1 MLKKRA
7 KLIVDVL
14 LGIGL
19 LLLMSYQVAYDAAHE
34 WTGICMTA
42 LMATHQILNR
52 KWYIALFR
60 GKYGALRIFQT
71 VINLLLVGC
80 FLTTALCGINM
91 SVYAVPFLADF
102 MKASTGRRMHLA
114 LSHWSFILMGLH
126 LGLHLSAMVRGAKRK
141 SVRRIGFSLSIIVA
155 GCGLWIFLRNN
166 FPDYLLF
173 QRHFAFIDY
182 GKAAPMALLEA
193 LLIVF
198 FFAFVGMQLQKLLTR
213 RKEGKAIAAIAL
225 LLAVMIGIGSNLAF
239 PAPQED
245 NWNAGET
252 PWGSD
257 SGWTETE
264 ADEEPVFTE
273 EAAVTA
279 RSESEAGESILVED
293 GFVLIEGGSFLM
305 GSLET
310 ENWRIDDETQHEVY
324 VSDFRMSPYEVTQAE
339 YQALMGENP
348 SQFSGENLPVENVTW
363 LDAVRFCN
371 AKSEQAGLTPVY
383 TIEGTTVIW
392 DRSAEGYRLPTE
404 AEWEYACRA
413 GTVTPFWTDHAIGPE
428 EANYYGHYPYEIEE
442 NYFND
447 SVLETRPGRYRQ
459 TTVDVGSFDPNPWG
473 LYNIHGNVN
482 EWCWDLY
489 GEYDLTQTD
498 DPTGALTGTRR
509 VYRGGGWNDFG
520 KNLRSAY
527 RATGELDM
535 ASFNLGIRLV
545 RNASNIAIGTV
556 VTRTENE
563 KIQASGKVLI
573 AYFSWSGNTRGVA
586 QEIQRQTGADLF
598 EISPLNPYSDDY
610 NTVLME
616 AQRDQHDKARPE
628 LDAHIENFDQYD
640 VILLGYPNWWASIPM
655 PIATFLEEYD
665 FSGKIIVPFC
675 SHGGGRFGQSITA
688 IAKLAP
694 DSEIGTGLSIHY
706 SGGSSLPED
715 VRNWLTQNSIP
726 TQD

>member
-1 MLKKRA
+1 MVKKRA
-7 KLIVDVL
+7 KLITDIL
-14 LGIGL
+14 MGIGL
-19 LLLMSYQVAYDAAHE
+19 ILLMSYQLAYDAAHE
-34 WTGICMTA
+34 WTGIVMTV
-42 LMATHQILNR
+42 LMAVHQILNR
-52 KWYIALFR
+52 KWYAALFR

-80 FLTTALCGINM
+80 FLATALCGINM

-102 MKASTGRRMHLA
+102 MRASTGRVLHLA
-114 LSHWSFILMGLH
+114 LSHWSFVLMGLH
-126 LGLHLSAMVRGAKRK
+126 LGLHMAGMLRGIK
-141 SVRRIGFSLSIIVA
+141 SPAVRRAGLILSVPAA
-155 GCGLWIFLRNN
+155 GAGLYFFLQNS
-166 FPDYLLF
+166 FPDYLSF
-173 QRHFAFIDY
+173 GRHFAFVDY
-182 GKAAPMALLEA
+182 EKAVPLVLLEA
-193 LLIVF
+193 VLIVF
-198 FFAFVGMQLQKLLTR
+198 FFIFAGMQLQKLLMR
-213 RKEGKAIAAIAL
+213 RKERKAFSALALFLAA
-225 LLAVMIGIGSNLAF
+225 AVGIMLTVIF
-239 PAPQED
+239 PATAG
-245 NWNAGET
+245 NARPGTET
-252 PWGSD
+252 PWGSETVR
-257 SGWTETE
+257 TETQST
-264 ADEEPVFTE
+264 EEPDGTE
-273 EAAVTA
+273 TTEQI
-279 RSESEAGESILVED
+279 ESRTETPVED
-293 GFVLIEGGSFLM
+293 GFVPIAGGSFLM
-305 GSLET
+305 GSPET
-310 ENWRIDDETQHEVY
+310 ENWRIEDETQHEVHL
-324 VSDFRMSPYEVTQAE
+324 SGFLMSPYEVTQAE
-339 YQALMGENP
+339 YQALMGANP
-348 SQFSGENLPVENVTW
+348 SQFIGEDLPVENVTW

-383 TIEGTTVIW
+383 TVEGTTVIW
-392 DRSAEGYRLPTE
+392 DRSADGYRLPTE

-447 SVLETRPGRYRQ
+447 SVLETRPGQYRQ
-459 TTVDVGSFDPNPWG
+459 TTVDVGSFEPNPWG

-489 GEYDLTQTD
+489 GEYDLTRTD
-498 DPTGALTGTRR
+498 DPTGALAGTRR

-527 RATGELDM
+527 RGAGELDM

-545 RNASNIAIGTV
+545 RNASNLVTGTV
-556 VTRTENE
+556 ATRTENGRT
-563 KIQASGKVLI
+563 QASGKVLI
-573 AYFSWSGNTRGVA
+573 AYFSWSGNTRGIA

-598 EISPLNPYSDDY
+598 EISPVNPYSDDY

-616 AQRDQHDKARPE
+616 AQRDQHDKSRPE
-628 LDAHIENFDQYD
+628 LDAHVENFDQYD

-694 DSEIGTGLSIHY
+694 DSEIATGLSIHY

-715 VRNWLTQNSIP
+715 VQNWLTQNGIP
-726 TQD
+726 TLN